1 MPGWSSVSF
10 VRPAHGLIA
19 LHADQVVNVS
29 VLGLRSGN
37 ITLGHRFEAVK
48 TPVLIGHADEYAQTM
63 ADDGAVIAGF
73 DDRSLTMLRAL
84 RSEAK
89 KMGARLEV
97 EPEGL
102 TDGEAEALLLNN
114 ELVQEVTSLV
124 ERPTVMVCR
133 FEEVFL
139 QVPPECLI
147 LTMKANQKYFPL
159 LDKTRKLSN
168 SFLIVSNINPADASA
183 VIGGNERVVRPRLSD
198 AKFFYDQDQKKT
210 LESRVPGL
218 VKVIYHNQ
226 LGTQGDRM
234 QRVCAIAES
243 IAKALAHAGL
253 QLWTRDEQQLVSL
266 SVRAARLAKTD
277 LLTDMVGEFP
287 ELQGIMG
294 RYYAINDG
302 EDILVAEAIADHYK
316 PRFAGDELPRSD
328 IGRVVA
334 MADKLETL
342 VGMFG
347 IGNLPTGDKDPFA
360 LRRHALGVTRILVEE
375 KLKISVSSLLDLA
388 LAAFVPESVSAFDK
402 TRLEVFFQERLIN
415 FLEADHYPVNHIMA
429 VLGADNL
436 QDWSQVRERL
446 DAVAHFSGLPES
458 QALAAA
464 NKRISNI
471 LKKSQDA
478 VNTKLDPTLFK
489 EKAEQILFEK
499 LNIVALDAQ
508 SLYEAQDYTGSLQ
521 ALAGLR
527 DAVDAFFND
536 VMVNA
541 EDAALRLNRLGL
553 LKLLHSH
560 MNRVADLSR
569 LAH

>member
-1 MPGWSSVSF
+1 
-10 VRPAHGLIA
+10 
-19 LHADQVVNVS
+19 
-29 VLGLRSGN
+29 
-37 ITLGHRFEAVK
+37 
-48 TPVLIGHADEYAQTM
+48 
-63 ADDGAVIAGF
+63 
-73 DDRSLTMLRAL
+73 
-84 RSEAK
+84 
-89 KMGARLEV
+89 
-97 EPEGL
+97 
-102 TDGEAEALLLNN
+102 
-114 ELVQEVTSLV
+114 
-124 ERPTVMVCR
+124 MVCR

-159 LDKTRKLSN
+159 LDKTGKLSN

-198 AKFFYDQDQKKT
+198 AKFFYDQDRKKT

-218 VKVIYHNQ
+218 NKVIYHNQ

-234 QRVCAIAES
+234 LRVCAIAES
-243 IAKALAHAGL
+243 IAKALAHADL
-253 QLWTRDEQQLVSL
+253 QTWDKDEQQLVSL

-478 VNTKLDPTLFK
+478 VNTKLDPSLFK
-489 EKAEQILFEK
+489 EKAEQVLFEK
-499 LNIVALDAQ
+499 LNIIALDAQ

>member
-1 MPGWSSVSF
+1 M
-10 VRPAHGLIA
+10 H
-19 LHADQVVNVS
+19 
-29 VLGLRSGN
+29 
-37 ITLGHRFEAVK
+37 
-48 TPVLIGHADEYAQTM
+48 
-63 ADDGAVIAGF
+63 
-73 DDRSLTMLRAL
+73 
-84 RSEAK
+84 
-89 KMGARLEV
+89 
-97 EPEGL
+97 
-102 TDGEAEALLLNN
+102 
-114 ELVQEVTSLV
+114 
-124 ERPTVMVCR
+124 
-133 FEEVFL
+133 
-139 QVPPECLI
+139 
-147 LTMKANQKYFPL
+147 
-159 LDKTRKLSN
+159 
-168 SFLIVSNINPADASA
+168 
-183 VIGGNERVVRPRLSD
+183 
-198 AKFFYDQDQKKT
+198 
-210 LESRVPGL
+210 
-218 VKVIYHNQ
+218 
-226 LGTQGDRM
+226 
-234 QRVCAIAES
+234 RVCAIAEY
-243 IAKALAHAGL
+243 IARVLSKKGL
-253 QLWTRDEQQLVSL
+253 NPWPNDAEKLVQMSL
-266 SVRAARLAKTD
+266 RAARLAKTD

-375 KLKISVSSLLDLA
+375 KLKISVRSLLDLA
-388 LAAFVPESVSAFDK
+388 LATFVPESVSAFDK

-415 FLEADHYPVNHIMA
+415 FLEADQYPLNHIMA

-478 VNTKLDPTLFK
+478 VNTKLDPNLFK
-489 EKAEQILFEK
+489 EKAEQVLFEK

-521 ALAGLR
+521 ALADLR

-541 EDAALRLNRLGL
+541 EDAALRLNRLSL

>member
-1 MPGWSSVSF
+1 
-10 VRPAHGLIA
+10 
-19 LHADQVVNVS
+19 
-29 VLGLRSGN
+29 
-37 ITLGHRFEAVK
+37 
-48 TPVLIGHADEYAQTM
+48 
-63 ADDGAVIAGF
+63 
-73 DDRSLTMLRAL
+73 
-84 RSEAK
+84 
-89 KMGARLEV
+89 
-97 EPEGL
+97 
-102 TDGEAEALLLNN
+102 
-114 ELVQEVTSLV
+114 
-124 ERPTVMVCR
+124 
-133 FEEVFL
+133 
-139 QVPPECLI
+139 
-147 LTMKANQKYFPL
+147 
-159 LDKTRKLSN
+159 
-168 SFLIVSNINPADASA
+168 
-183 VIGGNERVVRPRLSD
+183 
-198 AKFFYDQDQKKT
+198 
-210 LESRVPGL
+210 
-218 VKVIYHNQ
+218 
-226 LGTQGDRM
+226 
-234 QRVCAIAES
+234 
-243 IAKALAHAGL
+243 
-253 QLWTRDEQQLVSL
+253 
-266 SVRAARLAKTD
+266 
-277 LLTDMVGEFP
+277 
-287 ELQGIMG
+287 
-294 RYYAINDG
+294 
-302 EDILVAEAIADHYK
+302 
-316 PRFAGDELPRSD
+316 
-328 IGRVVA
+328 

-388 LAAFVPESVSAFDK
+388 LATFVPESVSAFDK

-415 FLEADHYPVNHIMA
+415 FLEADQYPLNHIMA

-446 DAVAHFSGLPES
+446 DAVAHFSRLPES

-478 VNTKLDPTLFK
+478 VNNKLDPSLFK
-489 EKAEQILFEK
+489 EKAEQVLFEK